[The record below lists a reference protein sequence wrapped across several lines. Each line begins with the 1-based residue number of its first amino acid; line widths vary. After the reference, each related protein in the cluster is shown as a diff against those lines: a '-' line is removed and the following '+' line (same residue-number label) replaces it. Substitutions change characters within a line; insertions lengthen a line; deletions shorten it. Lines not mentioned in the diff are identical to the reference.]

1 MGYLRA
7 SKYFSVPRGTLD
19 TFVKDTSLSVEE
31 LVNVL
36 VHVGRRTVLPSELK
50 NKLVG
55 FCIIMDQRSKILWTE
70 TLGHKRRGFSVGNNK
85 WFETSI

>member
-1 MGYLRA
+1 MAQSERVGVRRQCAVRAVRRGEIGYLRA

-36 VHVGRRTVLPSELK
+36 VHVGRRTVLPSELE
-50 NKLVG
+50 NKL
-55 FCIIMDQRSKILWTE
+55 LE
-70 TLGHKRRGFSVGNNK
+70 
-85 WFETSI
+85 